1 MPKREGY
8 VAELPPITHDE
19 AVDLM
24 VYHLMMAGVLFQL
37 VPEGNEGQ
45 TALRAA
51 LDRRFGS
58 DQNGVCA
65 IERKASSFFIASITD
80 SYEALNE

>member
-1 MPKREGY
+1 MLEREGY
-8 VAELPPITHDE
+8 VAELPPLTHDE

-37 VPEGNEGQ
+37 VPEGDEGR

-51 LDRRFGS
+51 LNRRFGP
-58 DQNGVCA
+58 DQNGVRA

-80 SYEALNE
+80 SYEALDE